1 MKYDDVLESSVFGH
15 DERFA
20 GDAVPMTAIN
30 AQAKV
35 RHLVANWADDAPRG
49 AVSAFCAEHQVS
61 RSWFYKVRAAA
72 VSQGP
77 QKAMERASTRPM
89 NSPRKTSHTME
100 RLLLEARA
108 TLKKEGTD
116 HGPLSVMAKL
126 ERQGIKPPSRAT
138 VCRIFARAGVVSA
151 GTTKPRETAS
161 VEPLEEQNSR
171 TAMSVP
177 EGEWRAPTL
186 RIVRPN
192 DTQETLWQ
200 ENRAELAKPML
211 RVIEA
216 ATRKVDNNGTV
227 TVLGTHFQV
236 GKNRV
241 GQNVTVLRNETTIV
255 FFDHR
260 GTEIIN
266 HPIPSK
272 GTRYVGKPNPA
283 RFYG

>member
-15 DERFA
+15 DKHFE
-20 GDAVPMTAIN
+20 GSAVPMTAAN
-30 AQAKV
+30 DQAKV

-49 AVSAFCAEHQVS
+49 AVSAFCAEHHVS

-72 VSQGP
+72 LSQGP
-77 QKAMERASTRPM
+77 KKAMERASTRPV
-89 NSPRKTSHTME
+89 NSPRKTSLTME
-100 RLLLEARA
+100 RLLLDARA
-108 TLKKEGTD
+108 TLKKEGAD

-138 VCRIFARAGVVSA
+138 VCRVFARAGVVSA
-151 GTTKPRETAS
+151 GTTKPHESAS
-161 VEPLEEQNSR
+161 VEPLEEQSKQI
-171 TAMSVP
+171 TMSWP
-177 EGEWRAPTL
+177 ESQWRPPNL
-186 RIVRPN
+186 RIVRDD
-192 DTQETLWQ
+192 DTKETLRD
-200 ENRAELAKPML
+200 ENRGEHPQPVL
-211 RVIEA
+211 RAMEA

-241 GQNVTVLRNETTIV
+241 GQNVTVLRNETTII